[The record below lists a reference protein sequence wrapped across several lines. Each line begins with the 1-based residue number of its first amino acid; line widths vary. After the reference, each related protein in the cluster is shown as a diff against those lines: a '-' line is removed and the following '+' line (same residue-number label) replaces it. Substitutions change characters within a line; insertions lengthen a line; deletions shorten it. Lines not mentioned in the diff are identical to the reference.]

1 MTASAQVALGAAM
14 MLATEHV
21 YEYQDSPAV
30 RPGKWRNNR
39 EQKEVAFAKRVEKR
53 RAKNKAAK
61 QARKRNRR

>member
-1 MTASAQVALGAAM
+1 M

-39 EQKEVAFAKRVEKR
+39 EQKEVAFAKRIEKR
-53 RAKNKAAK
+53 RAKNKAAR